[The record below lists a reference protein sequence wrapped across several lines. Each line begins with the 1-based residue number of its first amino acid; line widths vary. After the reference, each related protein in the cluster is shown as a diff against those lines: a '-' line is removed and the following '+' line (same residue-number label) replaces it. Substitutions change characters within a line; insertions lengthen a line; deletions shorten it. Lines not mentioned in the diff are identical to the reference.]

1 MRHSISLMNQS
12 FCKYSGPKRVGE
24 VRSGWKHAVKR

>member
-1 MRHSISLMNQS
+1 MRLSIILMNQS
-12 FCKYSGPKRVGE
+12 FCKCSGPKRVGE